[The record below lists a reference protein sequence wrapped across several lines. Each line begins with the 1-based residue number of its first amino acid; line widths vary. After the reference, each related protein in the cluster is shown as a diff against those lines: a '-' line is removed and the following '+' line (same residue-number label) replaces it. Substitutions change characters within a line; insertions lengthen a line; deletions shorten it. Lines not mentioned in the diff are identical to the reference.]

1 MKDLKKGVPF
11 NSIILQVDSCTE
23 WETEAQSE
31 VLDISTQCTFE
42 CKLVKM
48 DSKLLKYR
56 SKFSLIE
63 KNVPDINLFM

>member
-1 MKDLKKGVPF
+1 MTFWRYLLGV
-11 NSIILQVDSCTE
+11 L
-23 WETEAQSE
+23 
-31 VLDISTQCTFE
+31 FE

-63 KNVPDINLFM
+63 KNVSNINLFM